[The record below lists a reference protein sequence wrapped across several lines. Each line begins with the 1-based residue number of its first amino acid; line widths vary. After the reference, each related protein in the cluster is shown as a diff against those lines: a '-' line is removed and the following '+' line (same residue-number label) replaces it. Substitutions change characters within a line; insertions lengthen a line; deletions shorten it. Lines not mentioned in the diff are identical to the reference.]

1 MNPLS
6 AATSAQCKFLD
17 PPALICMVYSHMK
30 YVCNGLSIITGGCM
44 HGMIIINYV
53 KLHLANAFIRGGSRV
68 WKEGGHL
75 AEKQLKTKKKK
86 KKGHN
91 NNS

>member
-1 MNPLS
+1 MVAIHYSFLLFGFPKLGHINDVNS
-6 AATSAQCKFLD
+6 SGWISCKEQLR
-17 PPALICMVYSHMK
+17 C
-30 YVCNGLSIITGGCM
+30 CQ
-44 HGMIIINYV
+44 
-53 KLHLANAFIRGGSRV
+53 ANAFNTVYRGGSRV

-86 KKGHN
+86 KKKGHN